1 MDILTGCT
9 GSIAAEVVKCTAK
22 PVIRH
27 VGYLFRFK
35 KTVDDLTKAKTD
47 LQVEQQKVQEAIE
60 RAAMNN
66 EIAEKDVERWLA
78 NVNQLMEEV
87 QALEIK
93 VQVNLRFCNGWCP
106 DWIRQYKLCKEAIQK
121 TNVVKELQD
130 KGKFSELT
138 HRAPTPG
145 IEIFSSSD
153 FEVFESTKLAFQQIM
168 EALHDDNNKRIGLHG
183 IGGIG
188 KTTLVNE
195 VYKKVKGL
203 NIFNDILMTVV
214 SQTPDVRRIHDEIA
228 GCLNLDF
235 KGKSEMARASEI
247 CLRIKSKE
255 KILIILDDVWKDVNL
270 EAIGI
275 PSCDDH
281 RGCKMLLTTRSVH
294 VCNLM
299 RCQRKIPLNF
309 LVEEE
314 SLALMKKTAIVDDCP
329 GLNDVVL
336 EVVKECK
343 GLPIAIITVGKA
355 LTGKSLNDW
364 NVAMHQLRKSR
375 LVDIEGVDE
384 ENNAYA
390 CLKWSFDQ
398 LKRKTKLCF
407 LLCSLF
413 PEDYYIPVEE
423 LTRYVMGLE
432 EDEYFDSLN
441 EERIQ
446 VRAAINSLKD
456 SSLLL
461 ECSTEKFVKMHDM
474 VRDIGLWIT
483 SKGDNEFKLIACTRL
498 ERNTNFE
505 RATAIS
511 LIDFNTKQ
519 LPDKLVCP
527 RLNILLLR
535 GIQSSKN
542 ISNALF
548 EGMNCLKVL
557 SLHHIILSTQSLKLS
572 TNLRTLYLE
581 NCDFSDDLS
590 SLGKLKRLET
600 LSFYRCGI
608 NALPSE
614 LGEMVS
620 LKMLD
625 LTGCNQLQQIPP
637 NVIGRLSQLEELII
651 SSRFKNWDVEGTT
664 SEISNPNLSELN
676 SLLRLVNLSLEL
688 NSNHL
693 PKGFV
698 FPDLH
703 RYFIVIGEQLS
714 TPVPPW
720 QTLGEPLWTPGT
732 PWRTL
737 VIEDLNASSMNALK
751 SLFHTVEYI
760 SIQSRE
766 MECIVDTICEGPN
779 QYEIFSN
786 LTVFKASGCPRLISL
801 SSPSLAQPICLSKL
815 ETLEV
820 WNCRKLEYIF
830 PISVARGLQQLER
843 LRLGN
848 LPRLKKVFGQN
859 REGEVGDC
867 EIESHHQPTGFPK
880 LKTIEVVNCGNLEY
894 MFPISIAR
902 DLPQLESLSLKNL
915 PQLKK
920 VFGQNREG
928 EVGDCEIE
936 SHHQPSGF
944 PKLKT
949 IEVVNCENLEYIFP
963 ISIARDL
970 PQLESLTLEDLPQ
983 LKQVFG
989 HEKGGDD
996 GDGNNNVL
1004 SKLKNLRLKNIPEL
1018 VSLGGG
1024 NSSSV
1029 WPSLPLES
1037 LAVVNC
1043 PKVKLA
1049 DVEANVPALQKLQ
1062 NLQILSVDDW
1072 NATSFDLMQGLS
1084 NLEELEIKNCEGI
1097 QEVIKLEGLLTI
1109 KGEQHDLLLPRL
1121 KKILLID
1128 LHQLRCIWK
1137 GATKLINLKNLEYLK
1152 VKECKKL
1159 THLFTPAL
1167 AQSLQKLKFLEIEG
1181 CDELEHIIVE
1191 NVEEQVSSESHLQP
1205 LCFPNLK
1212 RVNVTYCNKLKY
1224 LFPMTIADSLLELKI
1239 LVVKE
1244 NSQLMEVFTHEGDA
1258 GVQKDVTLPQLE
1270 LMGLIDLPSL
1280 VNFCPKNYQ
1289 FILPKWDDLRVES
1302 CKKMRTTF
1310 TRTPDRSVLINGE
1323 VAQIDEPT
1331 GTSTISPVLTICPA
1345 NNDITWTTGE
1355 FSLDVFLFYHVF

>member
-35 KTVDDLTKAKTD
+35 KTVDDLAKAKTD
-47 LQVEQQKVQEAIE
+47 LQLEQQKVQEAIE

-66 EIAEKDVERWLA
+66 EIAEKDVERWLT

-87 QALEIK
+87 QALENK
-93 VQVNLRFCNGWCP
+93 VQVNLRLCNGWCP

-145 IEIFSSSD
+145 LEIFSSSD
-153 FEVFESTKLAFQQIM
+153 FEVFESRKLAFQQIM
-168 EALHDDNNKRIGLHG
+168 EALHDDNSERIGLHG
-183 IGGIG
+183 IGGVG
-188 KTTLVNE
+188 KTTLVKE
-195 VYKKVKGL
+195 VHKKTKEL
-203 NIFNDILMTVV
+203 NIFDEIVMTVV
-214 SQTPDVRRIHDEIA
+214 SLTPNVRRIQGEIA
-228 GCLNLDF
+228 GCLNLKLDEE
-235 KGKSEMARASEI
+235 SDMARASQI
-247 CLRIKSKE
+247 CLRIKSVK

-294 VCNLM
+294 ACNLM

-364 NVAMHQLRKSR
+364 NVAKHQLRKSR

-384 ENNAYA
+384 DKNAYA

-413 PEDYYIPVEE
+413 PEDYNIPIEE
-423 LTRYVMGLE
+423 LTRYAMGLE
-432 EDEYFDSLN
+432 EFEDFHSLDEV
-441 EERIQ
+441 RRQ
-446 VRAAINSLKD
+446 VHAAINSLKD

-461 ECSTEKFVKMHDM
+461 EGSTKEFVKMHDM

-483 SKGDNEFKLIACTRL
+483 SKGENEFELRACTRL
-498 ERNTNFE
+498 ERNTNLE

-511 LIDFNTKQ
+511 LIDDNTEQ
-519 LPDKLVCP
+519 LPDNLVCP
-527 RLNILLLR
+527 RLNILLLGR
-535 GIQSSKN
+535 IRSSKE
-542 ISNALF
+542 ISNTFF

-557 SLHHIILSTQSLKLS
+557 TLKDKILSSQSLELL
-572 TNLRTLYLE
+572 TNLRTLYLR
-581 NCDFSDDLS
+581 NCNFSDDLS

-600 LSFYRCGI
+600 LSFYECAMV
-608 NALPSE
+608 ALPTE
-614 LGEMVS
+614 FGEMAS

-625 LTGCNQLQQIPP
+625 LTDCTRLKQIPP

-651 SSRFKNWDVEGTT
+651 KGSFENWDVEGTT
-664 SEISNPNLSELN
+664 SEKSNANLSELN
-676 SLLRLVNLSLEL
+676 SLPRLVILSLEL

-703 RYFIVIGEQLS
+703 RYFISISSRFWKPHVYGSLTCINS
-714 TPVPPW
+714 
-720 QTLGEPLWTPGT
+720 
-732 PWRTL
+732 RTL
-737 VIEDLNASSMNALK
+737 EIKDLNASSMNALK
-751 SLFHTVEYI
+751 SLLHTVEYI
-760 SIQSRE
+760 WIESCE
-766 MECIVDTICEGPN
+766 MECVADTIGGNHTVTFGNLVELYLIEMRYLRTICEGPN
-779 QYEIFSN
+779 QNEIFSN
-786 LTVFKASGCPRLISL
+786 LTVLAARGCPRLISL
-801 SSPSLAQPICLSKL
+801 FSPSLAQSLKKLKELYLYRCHEMKQIISEEGMILESHGQPICLSKL

-820 WNCRKLEYIF
+820 EDCGKLEYIF

-843 LRLGN
+843 LKLRDLR
-848 LPRLKKVFGQN
+848 RLKKVFGQN

-880 LKTIEVVNCGNLEY
+880 LKT
-894 MFPISIAR
+894 F
-902 DLPQLESLSLKNL
+902 K
-915 PQLKK
+915 
-920 VFGQNREG
+920 
-928 EVGDCEIE
+928 
-936 SHHQPSGF
+936 
-944 PKLKT
+944 
-949 IEVVNCENLEYIFP
+949 VVNCENLEYIFP

-970 PQLESLTLEDLPQ
+970 PQLESLTVEDLPQ

-989 HEKGGDD
+989 
-996 GDGNNNVL
+996 DGNNSVL
-1004 SKLKNLRLKNIPEL
+1004 SKLRKLRLKNLPEL

-1029 WPSLPLES
+1029 WPSLERLYVE
-1037 LAVVNC
+1037 NC
-1043 PKVKLA
+1043 PKVKLSFFA
-1049 DVEANVPALQKLQ
+1049 NVEANVPALQKLIRGQ
-1062 NLQILSVDDW
+1062 QFEEDMPSFISIFNFELHVLKITYFLSFFISIFL
-1072 NATSFDLMQGLS
+1072 SFSLS
-1084 NLEELEIKNCEGI
+1084 FYS
-1097 QEVIKLEGLLTI
+1097 
-1109 KGEQHDLLLPRL
+1109 LLPAL
-1121 KKILLID
+1121 SSSWKILFRWVLVARYVIGVTGSD
-1128 LHQLRCIWK
+1128 
-1137 GATKLINLKNLEYLK
+1137 G
-1152 VKECKKL
+1152 
-1159 THLFTPAL
+1159 F
-1167 AQSLQKLKFLEIEG
+1167 G
-1181 CDELEHIIVE
+1181 

-1205 LCFPNLK
+1205 LCFPKLNK
-1212 RVNVTYCNKLKY
+1212 VDVRSCNKLKS
-1224 LFPMTIADSLLELKI
+1224 LFPMTIADSLLELKV

-1258 GVQKDVTLPQLE
+1258 RVQKDVTLPQLDLME
-1270 LMGLIDLPSL
+1270 LNGLPSL

-1289 FILPKWDDLRVES
+1289 FILPKLWKLEVES
-1302 CKKMRTTF
+1302 CKNMRTTF
-1310 TRTPDRSVLINGE
+1310 TYTPARIVLINGE

-1331 GTSTISPVLTICPA
+1331 GIPTNSPVLTICPA
-1345 NNDITWTTGE
+1345 TNDIRWTG
-1355 FSLDVFLFYHVF
+1355 FYFLPRR

>member
-1 MDILTGCT
+1 MDILTRCT

-47 LQVEQQKVQEAIE
+47 LQVEQQNVKEAIE

-66 EIAEKDVERWLA
+66 EIAKKDVERWLT

-87 QALEIK
+87 QDLENK

-106 DWIRQYKLCKEAIQK
+106 YWIRQYKLCKEAIQK

-153 FEVFESTKLAFQQIM
+153 FEVFESRKLAFQQIM
-168 EALHDDNNKRIGLHG
+168 EALHDDNSKRIGLHG
-183 IGGIG
+183 IGGVG
-188 KTTLVNE
+188 KTTLVKE
-195 VYKKVKGL
+195 LHKKTKEL
-203 NIFNDILMTVV
+203 NIFDEIVMTVV
-214 SQTPDVRRIHDEIA
+214 SLTPNVSRIQGEIA
-228 GCLNLDF
+228 GFLNLKLDNE
-235 KGKSEMARASEI
+235 SDMPRASQI
-247 CLRIKSKE
+247 CLRIKSVE
-255 KILIILDDVWKDVNL
+255 RILIILDDVWKEVPL

-281 RGCKMLLTTRSVH
+281 SGCKLLLTTRSVH

-299 RCQRKIPLNF
+299 RCQSKIPLNF

-384 ENNAYA
+384 DKNAYA

-413 PEDYYIPVEE
+413 PEDYNIAIEE

-432 EDEYFDSLN
+432 EDEDFHLLEDA
-441 EERIQ
+441 RCQ

-461 ECSTEKFVKMHDM
+461 EGYSKEFVKMHDM

-483 SKGDNEFKLIACTRL
+483 SKGENEFEIRACTRL

-527 RLNILLLR
+527 RLNILLLG

-542 ISNALF
+542 IPNALF

-557 SLHHIILSTQSLKLS
+557 ALHYIILSSQSLELL
-572 TNLRTLYLE
+572 TNLRALYLE
-581 NCDFSDDLS
+581 NCNFSDDLS
-590 SLGKLKRLET
+590 SLGKLKKLET
-600 LSFYRCGI
+600 LSFCRCGI

-614 LGEMVS
+614 LGGMAS
-620 LKMLD
+620 LKMIY
-625 LTGCNQLQQIPP
+625 LTFCDQLRQIPP
-637 NVIGRLSQLEELII
+637 NVIRSLSQLEELII
-651 SSRFKNWDVEGTT
+651 DDAFLNWDVEGTT
-664 SEISNPNLSELN
+664 SEISNANLSELN
-676 SLLRLVNLSLEL
+676 SLPRFVILSLKL
-688 NSNHL
+688 HSNHL

-703 RYFIVIGEQLS
+703 RYFISINW
-714 TPVPPW
+714 PPW
-720 QTLGEPLWTPGT
+720 THVTLHDNGSSRCIDS
-732 PWRTL
+732 RTL
-737 VIEDLNASSMNALK
+737 EINDLNASSMNALK
-751 SLFHTVEYI
+751 PLFRTVEYLWI
-760 SIQSRE
+760 KSCE
-766 MECIVDTICEGPN
+766 MECIVDTIGGNHTVTSRNLVKLYLKEMSCLRTICEGPN

-786 LTVFKASGCPRLISL
+786 LTDFEASGCPRLISL
-801 SSPSLAQPICLSKL
+801 FSPSLAQSLKKLKRLSLDGCDEMKQIISEQGMILESHGQPICLPKL
-815 ETLEV
+815 ETLVVE
-820 WNCRKLEYIF
+820 NCENLEYIF
-830 PISVARGLQQLER
+830 PISVARGLQQLESLKLLD
-843 LRLGN
+843 LR
-848 LPRLKKVFGQN
+848 RLKKVFGQN

-880 LKTIEVVNCGNLEY
+880 LKTVQVLNCENLEY
-894 MFPISIAR
+894 ILPISIAQ
-902 DLPQLESLSLKNL
+902 DLPQLESLELQRL

-936 SHHQPSGF
+936 SHGQPTGF

-949 IEVVNCENLEYIFP
+949 IWVWKCENLEYIFPISVARGLQQLESLKLLDLRRLKKVFGQNREGEVGDCEIESHHQPTGFPKLEMILVRRCKNLEYIFPISIARGLPQLESLDLGDLPQLKKVFGQNREREVGDCEIESHGQPICLPKLETLEVENCENLEYIFP
-963 ISIARDL
+963 ISVAQGL
-970 PQLESLTLEDLPQ
+970 QQLESLTLVGLLQ
-983 LKQVFG
+983 LKKVFG
-989 HEKGGDD
+989 HEEGGDD

-1004 SKLKNLRLKNIPEL
+1004 SKLRKLRLENLPEL
-1018 VSLGGG
+1018 DSLGGG

-1029 WPSLPLES
+1029 WRSSERLYM
-1037 LAVVNC
+1037 VNC
-1043 PKVKLA
+1043 PKVKSSFFA
-1049 DVEANVPALQKLQ
+1049 NVEENVPAPQK
-1062 NLQILSVDDW
+1062 
-1072 NATSFDLMQGLS
+1072 
-1084 NLEELEIKNCEGI
+1084 
-1097 QEVIKLEGLLTI
+1097 VI
-1109 KGEQHDLLLPRL
+1109 
-1121 KKILLID
+1121 
-1128 LHQLRCIWK
+1128 
-1137 GATKLINLKNLEYLK
+1137 
-1152 VKECKKL
+1152 
-1159 THLFTPAL
+1159 
-1167 AQSLQKLKFLEIEG
+1167 S
-1181 CDELEHIIVE
+1181 
-1191 NVEEQVSSESHLQP
+1191 
-1205 LCFPNLK
+1205 
-1212 RVNVTYCNKLKY
+1212 
-1224 LFPMTIADSLLELKI
+1224 
-1239 LVVKE
+1239 
-1244 NSQLMEVFTHEGDA
+1244 
-1258 GVQKDVTLPQLE
+1258 
-1270 LMGLIDLPSL
+1270 
-1280 VNFCPKNYQ
+1280 
-1289 FILPKWDDLRVES
+1289 
-1302 CKKMRTTF
+1302 
-1310 TRTPDRSVLINGE
+1310 
-1323 VAQIDEPT
+1323 
-1331 GTSTISPVLTICPA
+1331 
-1345 NNDITWTTGE
+1345 
-1355 FSLDVFLFYHVF
+1355 